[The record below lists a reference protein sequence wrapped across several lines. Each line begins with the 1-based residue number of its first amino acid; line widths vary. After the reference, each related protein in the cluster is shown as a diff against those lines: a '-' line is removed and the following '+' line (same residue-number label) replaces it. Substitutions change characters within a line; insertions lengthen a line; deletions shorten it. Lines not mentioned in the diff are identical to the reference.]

1 MAEDLRIENR
11 PVEVLVPW
19 ARNARTHSEE
29 QIATIAGS
37 IQEFGWTNPVLVDG
51 ENGII
56 AGHGRVLAA
65 LKLGLAEIPCIE
77 LAGLT
82 GPQKRAYVIAD
93 NRIAELAGWDETLLE
108 AELAALSDDF
118 ELDTLGFD
126 DWLAGGEPEID
137 VVEIETGA
145 VEDKFWVSIR
155 GPLEQQA
162 EVLQRLAEAMKKL
175 PGVEVGIGT
184 VNKDGA

>member
-1 MAEDLRIENR
+1 M
-11 PVEVLVPW
+11 
-19 ARNARTHSEE
+19 
-29 QIATIAGS
+29 
-37 IQEFGWTNPVLVDG
+37 
-51 ENGII
+51 
-56 AGHGRVLAA
+56 
-65 LKLGLAEIPCIE
+65 
-77 LAGLT
+77 
-82 GPQKRAYVIAD
+82 
-93 NRIAELAGWDETLLE
+93 
-108 AELAALSDDF
+108 SDDF

-126 DWLAGGEPEID
+126 DWLADGEPEID
-137 VVEIETGA
+137 VVEIETGP

>member
-1 MAEDLRIENR
+1 MPANLRIKYL
-11 PVEVLVPW
+11 PVDELVPY
-19 ARNARTHSEE
+19 ARNARTHSEAQVA
-29 QIATIAGS
+29 QIAAS
-37 IQEFGWTNPVLVDG
+37 IEEFGWTNPVLV
-51 ENGII
+51 NGDEIM

-65 LKLGLAEIPCIE
+65 LKLGFKEIPCIE
-77 LAGLT
+77 LAGMT
-82 GPQKRAYVIAD
+82 DVQKRAYVIAD

-118 ELDTLGFD
+118 ELDTLGFE

-137 VVEIETGA
+137 VVEIETGP

>member
-1 MAEDLRIENR
+1 MAGDRQIENR
-11 PVEVLVPW
+11 PVEALVPW
-19 ARNARTHSEE
+19 VRNARTHSEE
-29 QIATIAGS
+29 QIATIAAS
-37 IQEFGWTNPVLVDG
+37 IQEFGWTNPALVDG
-51 ENGII
+51 NNILAGNG
-56 AGHGRVLAA
+56 RYLAA
-65 LKLGLAEIPCIE
+65 LKLGLKEIPCID

-82 GPQKRAYVIAD
+82 DVQKRAYVIAD

-108 AELAALSDDF
+108 AELAALSEDI

-126 DWLAGGEPEID
+126 DWLSGGEPEID
-137 VVEIETGA
+137 VVEIETGP
-145 VEDKFWVSIR
+145 VEDKFWVTIR

-162 EVLQRLAEAMKKL
+162 EVLQHLTEAMKKL